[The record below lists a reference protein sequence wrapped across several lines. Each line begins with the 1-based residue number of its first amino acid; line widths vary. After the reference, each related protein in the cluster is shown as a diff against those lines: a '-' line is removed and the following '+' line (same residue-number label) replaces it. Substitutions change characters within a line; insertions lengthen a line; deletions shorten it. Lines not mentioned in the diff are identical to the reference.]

1 MKSAT
6 LIPIDNQA
14 VTRTQEILK
23 RTVMFTDI
31 DQFITMYNM
40 NLLSGSN
47 SSVATAAQALIDNFT
62 NLTRLNGKFILKS
75 ETETAIED
83 TIQLLNNWKTLI
95 KLKRIAN
102 LMIEEEY
109 DLDSTKIVFSDDNPG
124 KPYVAILDIEGKET
138 LEKYWA
144 SEKITNKTA
153 DFANNILL
161 NPFIHSYNE
170 DGTACYFLIEDIID
184 IDDSFILDI
193 QQEIIKNSIKDDTTN
208 QSNDYTELMEEY

>member
-161 NPFIHSYNE
+161 IPFIHSYNE

>member
-14 VTRTQEILK
+14 VTRAQEVLK
-23 RTVMFTDI
+23 KTVMFTDI

-47 SSVATAAQALIDNFT
+47 SAVATAAQALIDNFS

-83 TIQLLNNWKTLI
+83 TIQLLTNWKTLI
-95 KLKRIAN
+95 KLKRIAS

-109 DLDSTKIVFSDDNPG
+109 DFDTTKIVFSDDNPG
-124 KPYVAILDIEGKET
+124 KPYVSTLNVEGDET

-144 SEKITNKTA
+144 SEKITNRT
-153 DFANNILL
+153 
-161 NPFIHSYNE
+161 FIAVVSK
-170 DGTACYFLIEDIID
+170 
-184 IDDSFILDI
+184 S
-193 QQEIIKNSIKDDTTN
+193 
-208 QSNDYTELMEEY
+208 

>member
-14 VTRTQEILK
+14 VERAQEVLK
-23 RTVMFTDI
+23 KTVMFTDI

-47 SSVATAAQALIDNFT
+47 SAVATAAQALIDNFS
-62 NLTRLNGKFILKS
+62 NLTKLNGKFILKS

-83 TIQLLNNWKTLI
+83 TIQLLTNWKTLI
-95 KLKRIAN
+95 KLKRIAS

-109 DLDSTKIVFSDDNPG
+109 DFETTKIVFSDDNPG
-124 KPYVAILDIEGKET
+124 KPYVSTLNIEGQET

-144 SEKITNKTA
+144 SEKITNRTS

-161 NPFIHSYNE
+161 RPFVHSYNE
-170 DGTACYFLIEDIID
+170 EGTACYFLIEDIID

-193 QQEIIKNSIKDDTTN
+193 QQEIIKNSIKDGTTN
-208 QSNDYTELMEEY
+208 QSTDYTELMEEY

>member
-14 VTRTQEILK
+14 VTRDQEVLK
-23 RTVMFTDI
+23 KTVMFTDI

-47 SSVATAAQALIDNFT
+47 SAVATAAQALIDNFS

-83 TIQLLNNWKTLI
+83 TIQLLTNWKTLI
-95 KLKRIAN
+95 KLKRIAS

-109 DLDSTKIVFSDDNPG
+109 DFDTTKIVFSDDNPG
-124 KPYVAILDIEGKET
+124 KPYVSTLNVEGDET

-144 SEKITNKTA
+144 SEKITNRTS

-161 NPFIHSYNE
+161 RPFVHSYNE
-170 DGTACYFLIEDIID
+170 EGTACYFLIEDIID

-193 QQEIIKNSIKDDTTN
+193 QQEIIKNSIKGDTTN
-208 QSNDYTELMEEY
+208 QSSDYTELMEEY

>member
-14 VTRTQEILK
+14 VTRAQEILK

-124 KPYVAILDIEGKET
+124 KPYVSILDIEGKET

-161 NPFIHSYNE
+161 SPFIHSYNE

>member
-14 VTRTQEILK
+14 VRRAQEVLK
-23 RTVMFTDI
+23 KTVMFTDI

-47 SSVATAAQALIDNFT
+47 SAVATAAQALIDNFS

-83 TIQLLNNWKTLI
+83 TIQLLTNWKTLI
-95 KLKRIAN
+95 KLKRIAS

-109 DLDSTKIVFSDDNPG
+109 DFDTTKIVFSDDNPG
-124 KPYVAILDIEGKET
+124 KPYVSTLNVEGDET

-144 SEKITNKTA
+144 SEKITNRTS

-161 NPFIHSYNE
+161 SPFVHSYNE
-170 DGTACYFLIEDIID
+170 EGTACYFLIEDIID

-193 QQEIIKNSIKDDTTN
+193 QQEIIKNSIKGDTTS
-208 QSNDYTELMEEY
+208 QSSDYTELMEEY

>member
-14 VTRTQEILK
+14 VTRAQEVLK
-23 RTVMFTDI
+23 KTVMFTDI

-47 SSVATAAQALIDNFT
+47 SAVATAAQALIDNFS

-83 TIQLLNNWKTLI
+83 TIQLLTNWKTLI
-95 KLKRIAN
+95 KLKRIAS

-109 DLDSTKIVFSDDNPG
+109 DFETTKIVFSDDNPG
-124 KPYVAILDIEGKET
+124 KPYVSTLNIEGQET

-144 SEKITNKTA
+144 SEKITNRTS

-161 NPFIHSYNE
+161 RPFVHSYNE
-170 DGTACYFLIEDIID
+170 EGTACYFLIEDIID

-193 QQEIIKNSIKDDTTN
+193 QQEIIKNSIKDGTTN
-208 QSNDYTELMEEY
+208 QSTDYTELMEEY

>member
-14 VTRTQEILK
+14 VTRAQEVLK

-47 SSVATAAQALIDNFT
+47 SAVATAVQALIDNFS

-83 TIQLLNNWKTLI
+83 TIQLLTNWKTLI
-95 KLKRIAN
+95 KLKRIAS

-109 DLDSTKIVFSDDNPG
+109 DFDTTKIVFSDDNPG
-124 KPYVAILDIEGKET
+124 KPYVSTLNVEGDET

-144 SEKITNKTA
+144 SEKITNRTS

-161 NPFIHSYNE
+161 RPFVHSYNE
-170 DGTACYFLIEDIID
+170 EGTACYFLIEDIID

-193 QQEIIKNSIKDDTTN
+193 QQEIIKNSIKGDTTN
-208 QSNDYTELMEEY
+208 QSSDYTALMEEY

>member
-14 VTRTQEILK
+14 VTRTQEVLK
-23 RTVMFTDI
+23 KTVMFTDI

-47 SSVATAAQALIDNFT
+47 SAVATAAQALIDNFS

-83 TIQLLNNWKTLI
+83 TIQLLTNWKTLI
-95 KLKRIAN
+95 KLKRIAS

-109 DLDSTKIVFSDDNPG
+109 DFDTTKIVFSDDNPG
-124 KPYVAILDIEGKET
+124 KPYVSTLNVEGDET

-144 SEKITNKTA
+144 SEKITNRTS

-161 NPFIHSYNE
+161 RPFVHSYNE
-170 DGTACYFLIEDIID
+170 EGTACYFLIEDIID

-193 QQEIIKNSIKDDTTN
+193 QQEIIKNSIKGDTTS
-208 QSNDYTELMEEY
+208 QSSDYTELMEEY

>member
-14 VTRTQEILK
+14 VARAQEVLK
-23 RTVMFTDI
+23 KTVMFTDI

-47 SSVATAAQALIDNFT
+47 TSVATAAQALIDNFS
-62 NLTRLNGKFILKS
+62 NLTKLNGKFILKS

-83 TIQLLNNWKTLI
+83 TIQLLTNWKTLI
-95 KLKRIAN
+95 KLKRIAS

-109 DLDSTKIVFSDDNPG
+109 DFETTKIVFSDDNPG
-124 KPYVAILDIEGKET
+124 KPYVSTLNIEGQET

-144 SEKITNKTA
+144 SEKITNRTS

-161 NPFIHSYNE
+161 RPFVHSYNE
-170 DGTACYFLIEDIID
+170 EGTACYFLIEDIID

-193 QQEIIKNSIKDDTTN
+193 QQEIIKNSIKDGTTN
-208 QSNDYTELMEEY
+208 QSTDYTELMEEY

>member
-75 ETETAIED
+75 ETETAIE
-83 TIQLLNNWKTLI
+83 
-95 KLKRIAN
+95 
-102 LMIEEEY
+102 
-109 DLDSTKIVFSDDNPG
+109 
-124 KPYVAILDIEGKET
+124 
-138 LEKYWA
+138 
-144 SEKITNKTA
+144 
-153 DFANNILL
+153 
-161 NPFIHSYNE
+161 
-170 DGTACYFLIEDIID
+170 
-184 IDDSFILDI
+184 
-193 QQEIIKNSIKDDTTN
+193 
-208 QSNDYTELMEEY
+208 EL

>member
-14 VTRTQEILK
+14 VTRAQEVLK
-23 RTVMFTDI
+23 KTVMFTDI

-47 SSVATAAQALIDNFT
+47 SAVATAAQALIDNFS

-83 TIQLLNNWKTLI
+83 TIQLLTNWKTLI
-95 KLKRIAN
+95 KLKRIAS

-109 DLDSTKIVFSDDNPG
+109 DFDTTKIVFSDDNPG
-124 KPYVAILDIEGKET
+124 KPYVSTLNVEGDET

-144 SEKITNKTA
+144 SEKITNRTS

-161 NPFIHSYNE
+161 RPFVHSYNE
-170 DGTACYFLIEDIID
+170 EGTACYFLIEDIID

-193 QQEIIKNSIKDDTTN
+193 QQEIIKNSIKGDTTN
-208 QSNDYTELMEEY
+208 QSSDYTELMEEY

>member
-124 KPYVAILDIEGKET
+124 KPYVSILDIEGKET

-161 NPFIHSYNE
+161 SPFIHSYNE

>member
-14 VTRTQEILK
+14 VTRAQEVLK
-23 RTVMFTDI
+23 KTVMFTDI

-47 SSVATAAQALIDNFT
+47 SAVATAAQALIDNFS

-83 TIQLLNNWKTLI
+83 TIQLLTNWKTLI
-95 KLKRIAN
+95 KLKRIAS

-109 DLDSTKIVFSDDNPG
+109 DFDTTKIVFSDDNPG
-124 KPYVAILDIEGKET
+124 KPYVSTLNVEGDET

-144 SEKITNKTA
+144 SEKITNRTS

-161 NPFIHSYNE
+161 RPFVHSYNE
-170 DGTACYFLIEDIID
+170 EGTACYFLIEDIID

-193 QQEIIKNSIKDDTTN
+193 QQEIIKNSIKGDTTN
-208 QSNDYTELMEEY
+208 QSTDYTELMEEY

>member
-1 MKSAT
+1 
-6 LIPIDNQA
+6 
-14 VTRTQEILK
+14 
-23 RTVMFTDI
+23 
-31 DQFITMYNM
+31 
-40 NLLSGSN
+40 
-47 SSVATAAQALIDNFT
+47 
-62 NLTRLNGKFILKS
+62 
-75 ETETAIED
+75 
-83 TIQLLNNWKTLI
+83 
-95 KLKRIAN
+95 
-102 LMIEEEY
+102 MIEEEY

-161 NPFIHSYNE
+161 SPFIHSYNE

>member
-14 VTRTQEILK
+14 VTRAQEVLK

-47 SSVATAAQALIDNFT
+47 SAVATAAQALIDNFS

-83 TIQLLNNWKTLI
+83 TIQLLTNWKTLI
-95 KLKRIAN
+95 KLKRIAS

-109 DLDSTKIVFSDDNPG
+109 DFDTTKIVFSDDNPG
-124 KPYVAILDIEGKET
+124 KPYVSTLNVEGDET

-144 SEKITNKTA
+144 SEKITNRTS

-161 NPFIHSYNE
+161 RPFVHSYN
-170 DGTACYFLIEDIID
+170 CYFLIEDIID

-193 QQEIIKNSIKDDTTN
+193 QQEIIKNSIKGDTTN
-208 QSNDYTELMEEY
+208 QSSDYTELMEEY

>member
-14 VTRTQEILK
+14 VTRAQEVLK
-23 RTVMFTDI
+23 KTVMFTDI

-47 SSVATAAQALIDNFT
+47 SAVATAAQALIDNFS

-83 TIQLLNNWKTLI
+83 TIQLLTNWKTLI
-95 KLKRIAN
+95 KLKRIAS

-109 DLDSTKIVFSDDNPG
+109 DFDTAKIVFSDDNPG
-124 KPYVAILDIEGKET
+124 KPYVSTLNVEGDET

-144 SEKITNKTA
+144 SEKITNRTS

-161 NPFIHSYNE
+161 RPFVHSYNE
-170 DGTACYFLIEDIID
+170 EGTACYFLIEDIID

-193 QQEIIKNSIKDDTTN
+193 QQEIIKNSIKGDTTN

>member
-14 VTRTQEILK
+14 VTRAQEVLK
-23 RTVMFTDI
+23 KTVMFTDI

-47 SSVATAAQALIDNFT
+47 SAVATAAQALIDHFS
-62 NLTRLNGKFILKS
+62 NLTRLNGKSILKS

-83 TIQLLNNWKTLI
+83 TIQLLTNWKTLI
-95 KLKRIAN
+95 KLKRIAS

-109 DLDSTKIVFSDDNPG
+109 DFDTTKIVFSDDNPG
-124 KPYVAILDIEGKET
+124 KPYVSTLNVEGDET

-144 SEKITNKTA
+144 SEKITNRTS

-161 NPFIHSYNE
+161 RPFVHSYNE
-170 DGTACYFLIEDIID
+170 EGTACYFLIEDIID

-193 QQEIIKNSIKDDTTN
+193 QQEIIKNSIKGDTTN

>member
-161 NPFIHSYNE
+161 SPFIHSYNE
-170 DGTACYFLIEDIID
+170 DGAACYFLIEDIID

>member
-14 VTRTQEILK
+14 VRRAQEVLK
-23 RTVMFTDI
+23 KTVMFTDI

-47 SSVATAAQALIDNFT
+47 SAVATAAQALIDNFS

-83 TIQLLNNWKTLI
+83 TIQLLTNWKTLI
-95 KLKRIAN
+95 KLKRIAS

-109 DLDSTKIVFSDDNPG
+109 DFDTTKIVFSDDNPG
-124 KPYVAILDIEGKET
+124 KPYVSTLNVEGDET

-144 SEKITNKTA
+144 SEKITNRTS

-161 NPFIHSYNE
+161 RPFVHSYNE
-170 DGTACYFLIEDIID
+170 EGTACYFLIEDIID

-193 QQEIIKNSIKDDTTN
+193 QQEIIKNSIKGDTTN

>member
-14 VTRTQEILK
+14 VTRAQEVLK
-23 RTVMFTDI
+23 KTVMFTDI

-47 SSVATAAQALIDNFT
+47 SAVATAAQALIDNFS

-83 TIQLLNNWKTLI
+83 TIQLLTNWKTLI
-95 KLKRIAN
+95 KLKRIAR
-102 LMIEEEY
+102 LRIEEEY
-109 DLDSTKIVFSDDNPG
+109 DVDTTKIVFSDDNPG
-124 KPYVAILDIEGKET
+124 KPYVSTLNVEGDET

-144 SEKITNKTA
+144 SEKITNRTS

-161 NPFIHSYNE
+161 RPFVHSYNE
-170 DGTACYFLIEDIID
+170 EGTACYFLIEDIID

-193 QQEIIKNSIKDDTTN
+193 QQEIIKNSIKGDTTN
-208 QSNDYTELMEEY
+208 QSSDYTELMEEY

>member
-95 KLKRIAN
+95 KLKRIAS

-109 DLDSTKIVFSDDNPG
+109 DFDTTKIVFSDDNPG
-124 KPYVAILDIEGKET
+124 KPYVSTLNVEGDET

-161 NPFIHSYNE
+161 SPFIHSYNE

-193 QQEIIKNSIKDDTTN
+193 QQEIIKNSIKDNTTN

>member
-14 VTRTQEILK
+14 VTRAQEVLK

-47 SSVATAAQALIDNFT
+47 SAVATAAQALIDNFS

-83 TIQLLNNWKTLI
+83 TIQLLTNWKTLI
-95 KLKRIAN
+95 KLKRIAS

-109 DLDSTKIVFSDDNPG
+109 DFDTTKIVFSDDNPG
-124 KPYVAILDIEGKET
+124 KPYVSTLNVEGDET

-144 SEKITNKTA
+144 SEKITNRTS

-161 NPFIHSYNE
+161 RPFVHSYNE
-170 DGTACYFLIEDIID
+170 EGTACYFLIEDIID

-193 QQEIIKNSIKDDTTN
+193 QQEIIKNSIKGDTTN
-208 QSNDYTELMEEY
+208 QSSDYTELMEEY

>member
-14 VTRTQEILK
+14 VTRAQEVLK
-23 RTVMFTDI
+23 KTVMFTDI

-47 SSVATAAQALIDNFT
+47 SAVATAAQALIDNFS

-83 TIQLLNNWKTLI
+83 TIQLLTNWKTLI
-95 KLKRIAN
+95 KLKRIAS

-109 DLDSTKIVFSDDNPG
+109 DFDTTKIVFSDDNPG
-124 KPYVAILDIEGKET
+124 KPYVSTLNVEGDET

-144 SEKITNKTA
+144 SEKITNRTS

-161 NPFIHSYNE
+161 RPFVHSYNE
-170 DGTACYFLIEDIID
+170 EGTVCYFLIEDIID

-193 QQEIIKNSIKDDTTN
+193 QQEIIKNSIKGDTTS
-208 QSNDYTELMEEY
+208 QSSDYTELMEEY

>member
-14 VTRTQEILK
+14 VTRAQEVLK
-23 RTVMFTDI
+23 KTLMFTDI

-47 SSVATAAQALIDNFT
+47 SAVATAAQALIDNFS

-83 TIQLLNNWKTLI
+83 TIQLLTNWKTLI
-95 KLKRIAN
+95 KLKRIAS

-109 DLDSTKIVFSDDNPG
+109 DFDTTKIVFSDDNPG
-124 KPYVAILDIEGKET
+124 KPYVSTLNVEGDET

-144 SEKITNKTA
+144 SEKITNRTS

-161 NPFIHSYNE
+161 RPFVHSYNE
-170 DGTACYFLIEDIID
+170 EGTACYFLIEDIID

-193 QQEIIKNSIKDDTTN
+193 QQEIIKNSIKGDTTN
-208 QSNDYTELMEEY
+208 QSSDYTELMEEY

>member
-14 VTRTQEILK
+14 VTRTQEVLK
-23 RTVMFTDI
+23 KTVMFTDI

-47 SSVATAAQALIDNFT
+47 SAVATAAQALIDNFS

-83 TIQLLNNWKTLI
+83 TIQLLTNWKTLI
-95 KLKRIAN
+95 KLKRIAS

-109 DLDSTKIVFSDDNPG
+109 DFDTTKIVFSDDNPG
-124 KPYVAILDIEGKET
+124 KPYVSTLNVEGDET

-144 SEKITNKTA
+144 SEKITNRTS

-161 NPFIHSYNE
+161 RPFVHSYNE
-170 DGTACYFLIEDIID
+170 EGTACYFLIEDIID

-193 QQEIIKNSIKDDTTN
+193 QQEIIKNSIKGDTTN

>member
-14 VTRTQEILK
+14 VTRTQEVLK
-23 RTVMFTDI
+23 KTVMFTDI

-47 SSVATAAQALIDNFT
+47 SAVATAAQALIDNFS

-83 TIQLLNNWKTLI
+83 TIQLLTNWKTLI
-95 KLKRIAN
+95 KLKRIAS

-109 DLDSTKIVFSDDNPG
+109 DFDTTKIVFSDDNPG
-124 KPYVAILDIEGKET
+124 KPYVSTLNVEGDET

-144 SEKITNKTA
+144 SEKITNRTS

-161 NPFIHSYNE
+161 RPFVHSYNE
-170 DGTACYFLIEDIID
+170 EGTACYFLIEDIID

-193 QQEIIKNSIKDDTTN
+193 QQEIIKNSIKGDTTN
-208 QSNDYTELMEEY
+208 QSSDYTELMEEY

>member
-14 VTRTQEILK
+14 VTRAQEVLK
-23 RTVMFTDI
+23 KTVMFTDI

-47 SSVATAAQALIDNFT
+47 SAVATAAQALIDNFS

-83 TIQLLNNWKTLI
+83 TIQLLTNWKTLI
-95 KLKRIAN
+95 KLKRIAS

-109 DLDSTKIVFSDDNPG
+109 DFDTTKIVFSDDNPG
-124 KPYVAILDIEGKET
+124 KPYVSTLNIEGDET

-144 SEKITNKTA
+144 SEKITNRTS

-161 NPFIHSYNE
+161 RPFVHSYNE
-170 DGTACYFLIEDIID
+170 EGTACYFLIEDIID

-193 QQEIIKNSIKDDTTN
+193 QQEIIKNSIKGDTTN

>member
-14 VTRTQEILK
+14 VTRAQEVLK
-23 RTVMFTDI
+23 KTVMFTDI

-47 SSVATAAQALIDNFT
+47 SAVATAAQALIDNFS

-83 TIQLLNNWKTLI
+83 TIQLLTNWKTLI
-95 KLKRIAN
+95 KLKRIAS

-109 DLDSTKIVFSDDNPG
+109 DFDTTKIVFSDDNPG
-124 KPYVAILDIEGKET
+124 KPYVSTLNVEGDET

-144 SEKITNKTA
+144 SEKITNRTS

-161 NPFIHSYNE
+161 MPFVHSYNE
-170 DGTACYFLIEDIID
+170 EGTACYFLIEDIID

-193 QQEIIKNSIKDDTTN
+193 QQEIIKNSIKGDTTN
-208 QSNDYTELMEEY
+208 QSSDYTELMEEY

>member
-14 VTRTQEILK
+14 VTRAQEVLK
-23 RTVMFTDI
+23 KTVMFTDI

-47 SSVATAAQALIDNFT
+47 SAVATAAQALIDNFS

-83 TIQLLNNWKTLI
+83 TIQLLTNWKTLI
-95 KLKRIAN
+95 KLKRIAS

-109 DLDSTKIVFSDDNPG
+109 DFDTTKIVFSDDNPG
-124 KPYVAILDIEGKET
+124 KPYVSTLNVEGDET

-144 SEKITNKTA
+144 SEKITNRTS

-161 NPFIHSYNE
+161 RPFVHSYNE
-170 DGTACYFLIEDIID
+170 EGTACYFLIEDIID

-193 QQEIIKNSIKDDTTN
+193 QQEIIKNSIKGDTTS

>member
-14 VTRTQEILK
+14 VTRAQEVLK
-23 RTVMFTDI
+23 KTVMFTDI

-47 SSVATAAQALIDNFT
+47 SAVATAAQALIDNFS

-83 TIQLLNNWKTLI
+83 TIQLLTNWKTLI
-95 KLKRIAN
+95 KLKRIAS

-109 DLDSTKIVFSDDNPG
+109 DFDTTKIVFSDDNPG
-124 KPYVAILDIEGKET
+124 KPYVSTLNVEGDET

-144 SEKITNKTA
+144 SEKITNRTS

-161 NPFIHSYNE
+161 RPFVHSYNE
-170 DGTACYFLIEDIID
+170 EGTACYFLIEDIID

-193 QQEIIKNSIKDDTTN
+193 QQEIIKNSIKGDTTS
-208 QSNDYTELMEEY
+208 QSSDYTELMEEY

>member
-124 KPYVAILDIEGKET
+124 KPYVSILDIEGKET

-161 NPFIHSYNE
+161 SPFIHSYNE

-193 QQEIIKNSIKDDTTN
+193 QQEIIKNSIKDDTIN

>member
-14 VTRTQEILK
+14 VTRSQEVLK
-23 RTVMFTDI
+23 KTVMFTDI

-47 SSVATAAQALIDNFT
+47 SAVATAAQALIDNFT
-62 NLTRLNGKFILKS
+62 NFTTLNGKFILKS
-75 ETETAIED
+75 QTETAIED
-83 TIQLLNNWKTLI
+83 TIQLLTNWKTLI
-95 KLKRIAN
+95 KLKRIAS

-109 DLDSTKIVFSDDNPG
+109 DFDTTKIVFSDDNPG
-124 KPYVAILDIEGKET
+124 KPYVSTLNVEGDET

-144 SEKITNKTA
+144 TEKITNRTS

-161 NPFIHSYNE
+161 RPFVHSYNE
-170 DGTACYFLIEDIID
+170 EGTACYFLIEDIID

-193 QQEIIKNSIKDDTTN
+193 QQEIIKNSIKGDTTN

>member
-14 VTRTQEILK
+14 VTRAQEVLK
-23 RTVMFTDI
+23 KTVMFTDI

-47 SSVATAAQALIDNFT
+47 SAVATAAQALIDNFS

-83 TIQLLNNWKTLI
+83 TIQLLTNWKTLI
-95 KLKRIAN
+95 KLKRIAS

-109 DLDSTKIVFSDDNPG
+109 DFDTTKIVFSDDNPG
-124 KPYVAILDIEGKET
+124 KPYVSTLNIEGDET

-144 SEKITNKTA
+144 SEKITNRTS

-161 NPFIHSYNE
+161 RPFVHSYNE
-170 DGTACYFLIEDIID
+170 EGTACYFLIEDIID

-193 QQEIIKNSIKDDTTN
+193 QQEIIKNSIKGDTTS
-208 QSNDYTELMEEY
+208 QSSDYTELMEEY

>member
-14 VTRTQEILK
+14 VARAQEVLK
-23 RTVMFTDI
+23 KTVMFTDI

-47 SSVATAAQALIDNFT
+47 SSVATAAQALIDNFS
-62 NLTRLNGKFILKS
+62 NLTKLNGKFILKS

-83 TIQLLNNWKTLI
+83 TIQLLTNWKTLI
-95 KLKRIAN
+95 KLKRIAS

-109 DLDSTKIVFSDDNPG
+109 DFETTKIVFSDDNPG
-124 KPYVAILDIEGKET
+124 KPYVSTLNIEGQET

-144 SEKITNKTA
+144 SEKITNRTS

-161 NPFIHSYNE
+161 RPFVHSYNE
-170 DGTACYFLIEDIID
+170 EGTACYFLIEDIID

-193 QQEIIKNSIKDDTTN
+193 QQEIIKNSIKDGTTN
-208 QSNDYTELMEEY
+208 QSTDYTELMEEY

>member
-1 MKSAT
+1 MNSAT

-14 VTRTQEILK
+14 VTRAQEVLK
-23 RTVMFTDI
+23 KTVMFTDI

-47 SSVATAAQALIDNFT
+47 SAVATAAQALIDNFS

-83 TIQLLNNWKTLI
+83 TIQLLTNWKTLI
-95 KLKRIAN
+95 KLKRIAS

-109 DLDSTKIVFSDDNPG
+109 DFDTTKIVFSDDNPG
-124 KPYVAILDIEGKET
+124 KPYVSTLNVEGDET

-144 SEKITNKTA
+144 SEKITNRTS

-161 NPFIHSYNE
+161 RPFVHSYNE
-170 DGTACYFLIEDIID
+170 EGTACYFLIEDIID

-193 QQEIIKNSIKDDTTN
+193 QQEIIKNSIKGDTTN

>member
-1 MKSAT
+1 M
-6 LIPIDNQA
+6 
-14 VTRTQEILK
+14 
-23 RTVMFTDI
+23 
-31 DQFITMYNM
+31 
-40 NLLSGSN
+40 
-47 SSVATAAQALIDNFT
+47 
-62 NLTRLNGKFILKS
+62 
-75 ETETAIED
+75 AI
-83 TIQLLNNWKTLI
+83 W
-95 KLKRIAN
+95 
-102 LMIEEEY
+102 
-109 DLDSTKIVFSDDNPG
+109 
-124 KPYVAILDIEGKET
+124 DIEGKET

-161 NPFIHSYNE
+161 SPFIHSYNE

>member
-161 NPFIHSYNE
+161 SPFIHSYNE

>member
-14 VTRTQEILK
+14 VTRSQEVLK
-23 RTVMFTDI
+23 KTVMFTDI

-47 SSVATAAQALIDNFT
+47 SAVATAAQALIDNFS

-83 TIQLLNNWKTLI
+83 TIQLLTNWKTLI
-95 KLKRIAN
+95 KLKRIAS

-109 DLDSTKIVFSDDNPG
+109 DFDTTKIVFSDDNPG
-124 KPYVAILDIEGKET
+124 KPYVSTLNVEGDET

-144 SEKITNKTA
+144 SEKITNRTS

-161 NPFIHSYNE
+161 RPFVHSYNE
-170 DGTACYFLIEDIID
+170 EGTACYFLIEDIID

-193 QQEIIKNSIKDDTTN
+193 QQEIIKNSIKGDTTN